1 LEVGNWLSA
10 LELPAERF
18 PLINSTKSMIGHALG
33 AAGAVEC
40 IATVLQL
47 HEGFVHPSINSEDLH
62 PDIVKIAAS
71 IPREAKNKAIQVAAK
86 SSFGFGDVNSCVIFK
101 KWAG

>member
-1 LEVGNWLSA
+1 MEVANWLAA

-18 PLINSTKSMIGHALG
+18 PTINSTKSMIGHALG

-40 IATVLQL
+40 IATILQM
-47 HEGFVHPSINSEDLH
+47 HESFAHPSLNSEDLH
-62 PDIVKIAAS
+62 PEIEKIAAS
-71 IPREAKNKAIQVAAK
+71 IPREARSKAIQIAAK

-101 KWAG
+101 KWTG